1 MKKKKI
7 INCLIILIA
16 LCIFLTG
23 CGKKEDVEYTK
34 CCRAHTGCGVC
45 IERKG

>member
-1 MKKKKI
+1 MKKKKS
-7 INCLIILIA
+7 LTVLFILVV

-23 CGKKEDVEYTK
+23 CGKKENVEYTK
-34 CCRAHTGCGVC
+34 CCRAHSGCGVC